1 MYPAIV
7 QVKPLDD
14 YHIVLS
20 FANGE
25 VRRFDMKPFLE
36 TGLFVQLKERK
47 LFDSVKVSFD
57 TIEWNNQLDFDPE
70 ILYEKSTPVE

>member
-7 QVKPLDD
+7 QVKPAED
-14 YHIVLS
+14 YHVVLF

-25 VRRFDMKPFLE
+25 VRRFDMKPYLE
-36 TGLFVQLKERK
+36 NGLFVQLKDRR

>member
-7 QVKPLDD
+7 KVKPVED
-14 YHIVLS
+14 YHVILS

-25 VRRFDMKPFLE
+25 VKRFDMRPYLE
-36 TGLFVQLKERK
+36 NGLFVQLKDQA

-57 TIEWNNQLDFDPE
+57 TIEWGNKLDFDPE
-70 ILYEKSTPVE
+70 VLYQNSTPII